1 MTDRTAEHGDGDF
14 EVTSCDENPAQ
25 DLEGTVKVTTVR
37 IAQRFT
43 GGIQAETV
51 AEMVMTYRP
60 DGTAEYVGHHRTLG
74 RLRRRSGSFVL
85 RANGAF
91 DGTEARTEFEVIP
104 GSGTGELA
112 GIAGSGS
119 AAAVHGS
126 TGTYSLA
133 LHIPERPSR
142 PTIGRDR

>member
-1 MTDRTAEHGDGDF
+1 MTDRTAEHVDGDF
-14 EVTSCDENPAQ
+14 ELTSWDENPAQ
-25 DLEGTVKVTTVR
+25 DLEGTVKVATAR
-37 IAQRFT
+37 IAQRIT

-51 AEMVMTYRP
+51 ADMVMTYRP
-60 DGTAEYVGHHRTLG
+60 DGTAEYVGHHRVLR
-74 RLRRRSGSFVL
+74 RLRGRSGSFVL
-85 RANGAF
+85 RANGTF

-112 GIAGSGS
+112 GIAGS
-119 AAAVHGS
+119 AAAGHDS

-133 LHIPERPSR
+133 LHVPERPSQ

>member
-1 MTDRTAEHGDGDF
+1 MTDRTAEHVDGDF
-14 EVTSCDENPAQ
+14 ELTSWDENPAQ
-25 DLEGTVKVTTVR
+25 DLERTVKVTAAR

-51 AEMVMTYRP
+51 ADMVMTYRP
-60 DGTAEYVGHHRTLG
+60 DGTAEYVGHHRVLR
-74 RLRRRSGSFVL
+74 RLRGRSGSFVL
-85 RANGAF
+85 RANGTF

-119 AAAVHGS
+119 AAAGHGS

-133 LHIPERPSR
+133 LPIRERPSQ

>member
-1 MTDRTAEHGDGDF
+1 MVR
-14 EVTSCDENPAQ
+14 
-25 DLEGTVKVTTVR
+25 VTTAR

-51 AEMVMTYRP
+51 ADMVMTYRP
-60 DGTAEYVGHHRTLG
+60 DGTADYVGHHRVLG
-74 RLRRRSGSFVL
+74 RLRGRSGSFVL
-85 RANGAF
+85 QANGTF

-104 GSGTGELA
+104 GSGTGELD

-119 AAAVHGS
+119 AAAGDGG

-133 LHIPERPSR
+133 LHIPGRPSQ
-142 PTIGRDR
+142 PTKGRDR